1 MAERLDIPD
10 IRAALAQRLYPT
22 VTVWNRLEGRPRSA
36 DFSRSL
42 RAEVRDAL
50 WMLSRQWQ
58 LGEFAGDDAGS
69 PVSTKLHV
77 ATSELRG
84 YRPGAA
90 EAGPFPENLPLDAV
104 VERRRIP
111 LSVGGAPLAL
121 DLRLAMGRRWLA
133 LVEPI
138 GNYADAFRRQYG
150 VEPPDPQD
158 PADAAICAHPTAWA
172 AVAAVAGRALD
183 GGALYEH
190 LASGSSNHAYD
201 GVVGIDPNDHDALD
215 QAADAFMAWF
225 DDLILQPSADDAWQ
239 PDRLE
244 YRFACSAPVAGGAE
258 VLGADAFEGGP
269 LDWHA
274 VDVDPGADVPASGG
288 GDPPEA
294 DVLQAG
300 VPVPVTYSGMP
311 DARYWAFEDGQ
322 TNFGDVSASTT
333 DLATLLFC
341 EFALVYGNDWF
352 LLPCDLPLGSLAH
365 VRGLRV
371 TTVFGEAFWIEPAGS
386 GADQG
391 WQQRFSLFTFD
402 RTDGTGPSADGGL
415 VLLPTAPTVL
425 QGDPLEQVALIRDE
439 MANMV
444 WGVERVVTLA
454 DGSGVRGV
462 EAARETLAAY
472 QRLLAGNAPATATPP
487 SAPIRYQAM
496 TSVPENWIPFVPA
509 HVEGDVRETQLQR
522 GGDAAHPGRRSEPS
536 RARAPADQPAAAG
549 TRCDAAGVVLRA
561 RGGGTARRATR
572 RAGVPA
578 RALARRARRRVVRGA
593 ARCRTRRGVER
604 ARVRSAGGFV
614 GVLERLTRESY
625 FSPEVDAPIVVCNV
639 RASNGGRATRSAA
652 RGSSPR
658 R

>member
-1 MAERLDIPD
+1 
-10 IRAALAQRLYPT
+10 
-22 VTVWNRLEGRPRSA
+22 
-36 DFSRSL
+36 
-42 RAEVRDAL
+42 
-50 WMLSRQWQ
+50 MLSRQWQ

-90 EAGPFPENLPLDAV
+90 EAGAFPENLPLDAV
-104 VERRRIP
+104 VERRRVP
-111 LSVGGAPLAL
+111 FTAGGAPLAL

-138 GNYADAFRRQYG
+138 GNYADAFRQHYG
-150 VEPPDPQD
+150 FEPPDPDD
-158 PADAAICAHPTAWA
+158 PGDAAICAHPAAWA

-190 LASGSSNHAYD
+190 LASGSSHHAYD

-215 QAADAFMAWF
+215 HAADAFMSWF
-225 DDLILQPSADDAWQ
+225 ADLIQQPPADDAWQ

-244 YRFACSAPVAGGAE
+244 YRFACAAPVAGGAE
-258 VLGADAFEGGP
+258 VLGADGFEGGP

-274 VDVDPGADVPASGG
+274 VDVDPGADVPAPDGG
-288 GDPPEA
+288 GDPA
-294 DVLQAG
+294 AGDVLQAG

-311 DARYWAFEDGQ
+311 NARYWAFEDGQ

-365 VRGLRV
+365 VLGLRV

-444 WGVERVVTLA
+444 WGVERVVPLA

-472 QRLLAGNAPATATPP
+472 QRLLAGTAPPAAPP
-487 SAPIRYQAM
+487 PAAPIRYQAM

-522 GGDAAHPGRRSEPS
+522 AAMPRILDGDPSPPVPVRPRTSLLQQGLDATPPEPYFVHEEEV
-536 RARAPADQPAAAG
+536 P
-549 TRCDAAGVVLRA
+549 
-561 RGGGTARRATR
+561 
-572 RAGVPA
+572 RAGLRVEQGY
-578 RALARRARRRVVRGA
+578 RRARWRDGRVVVWFGA
-593 ARCRTRRGVER
+593 RRGV
-604 ARVRSAGGFV
+604 
-614 GVLERLTRESY
+614 
-625 FSPEVDAPIVVCNV
+625 
-639 RASNGGRATRSAA
+639 GRGE
-652 RGSSPR
+652 GSSGLAFDR
-658 R
+658 LADSSASSSS